1 MRTISFFSNET
12 GNTEALNSNP
22 AIAGLSILLRSVR
35 VQHFSNTFAE
45 CVRKD
50 EDNKKILKL

>member
-22 AIAGLSILLRSVR
+22 AIAGLSILLRNIR

-50 EDNKKILKL
+50 EDIKKF